1 MLTGCRN
8 IFRKHMSLSVLIAA
22 TSCECIVIIN
32 HHTDSNGMHGL
43 YTLKNGMVIQKFSYP
58 LKCVKKMHT

>member
-22 TSCECIVIIN
+22 TSCECVVIIN
-32 HHTDSNGMHGL
+32 HHTDSDGMQG
-43 YTLKNGMVIQKFSYP
+43 IP
-58 LKCVKKMHT
+58 LHFEQETQLSLTNLRDG